1 MFFQRKN
8 SKKVKDS
15 NGSSSKKDKDSRGK
29 NIFDSSK
36 GGLGALAG
44 TLQTAKNDA
53 GEKAENLQDDVKTTI
68 GAILRRGSGVLEK
81 AKEIGGHSE
90 ASQSKELEQG
100 SEEQG
105 KKDMEALT
113 KVMDKV
119 KEVKSNPEVVEKL
132 DKVKEDIS
140 SLAHALHLGK
150 HDKEHESEEKAK
162 EGETAKRADE
172 GASASK
178 SEDSGVVV
186 QAVEEIQAVVTAVQ
200 QQLHTEG
207 AAAET
212 PNEAAA
218 AETSAEGEK
227 PEESKRDVEK
237 DDPSKRL
244 DFKGFFAMIFERCC
258 NPGNK
263 KKD

>member
-15 NGSSSKKDKDSRGK
+15 NGSSSKKDKDSRRK
-29 NIFDSSK
+29 NIFDSAN
-36 GGLGALAG
+36 GGLGSIVG
-44 TLQTAKNDA
+44 TLQTTKNDA
-53 GEKAENLQDDVKTTI
+53 EESAGNLQDDVKTT
-68 GAILRRGSGVLEK
+68 LGSIIHIE
-81 AKEIGGHSE
+81 GHSE
-90 ASQSKELEQG
+90 ARQSKDLEQG

-105 KKDMEALT
+105 KKDMEAFN
-113 KVMDKV
+113 KVIDKV
-119 KEVKSNPEVVEKL
+119 KDVKSNPEVVEKL
-132 DKVKEDIS
+132 DKVKEEIT

-150 HDKEHESEEKAK
+150 HDKEPEPEEKAK
-162 EGETAKRADE
+162 EGEAAKNADE

-178 SEDSGVVV
+178 AEDSNVAV
-186 QAVEEIQAVVTAVQ
+186 QAVEEIQAVVAAVQ
-200 QQLHTEG
+200 QQLHPGAEG
-207 AAAET
+207 AATET
-212 PNEAAA
+212 ANEAEAA
-218 AETSAEGEK
+218 AETSAAAAAGEE

-244 DFKGFFAMIFERCC
+244 GFIGYFAMLFERFC